1 MDHGD
6 LLRECRH
13 MLLAI
18 SSQISLLLAGL
29 QRLEGQ
35 QRHPQPPPPP
45 PVPDGQLPPLPPP
58 STTPPPLPATS
69 VRPDYMTAP
78 VTLVA
83 TSDNRTEHPAHVRTV
98 SVSTSWEHRRR
109 RRSRH
114 REPHR
119 RRSRSHHRRLPGPAA
134 MPTIRSTRRQS
145 RPCRRVD
152 HQVCRMTVDGTP
164 APKGPQYFGACM
176 FASIMSSQFR
186 SLTRLIC
193 PCCVFIC
200 HAVVSRVCE

>member
-1 MDHGD
+1 
-6 LLRECRH
+6 

-18 SSQISLLLAGL
+18 SSQISILLAGL

-45 PVPDGQLPPLPPP
+45 PVPDGQLPPPPPP
-58 STTPPPLPATS
+58 STTPPSMPATS
-69 VRPDYMTAP
+69 VRPDYSTAP

-83 TSDNRTEHPAHVRTV
+83 TSDNRMEHTAHVRTV

-119 RRSRSHHRRLPGPAA
+119 RRSRSRSHHRRPPGRPDDAVPTSHRRVSTPKYPPAVKA
-134 MPTIRSTRRQS
+134 MPAC
-145 RPCRRVD
+145 RPSGLSYHR
-152 HQVCRMTVDGTP
+152 
-164 APKGPQYFGACM
+164 
-176 FASIMSSQFR
+176 
-186 SLTRLIC
+186 
-193 PCCVFIC
+193 
-200 HAVVSRVCE
+200 

>member
-1 MDHGD
+1 MVRLLLLSVADFSHLWWIWPWLSCLFGIVMDHGD
-6 LLRECRH
+6 MLRDCRH
-13 MLLAI
+13 MLLAM

-45 PVPDGQLPPLPPP
+45 PIPEVHPPPLPPP
-58 STTPPPLPATS
+58 SMPPPHLPATT
-69 VRPDYMTAP
+69 VRPDHMAAP

-83 TSDNRTEHPAHVRTV
+83 TTDSRAEHPALPRTV

-119 RRSRSHHRRLPGPAA
+119 RRSRSHHRRFPERPVDAVPVGRRHAYAPKYPPAVKA
-134 MPTIRSTRRQS
+134 MPAC
-145 RPCRRVD
+145 RPSGLPYER
-152 HQVCRMTVDGTP
+152 
-164 APKGPQYFGACM
+164 
-176 FASIMSSQFR
+176 
-186 SLTRLIC
+186 
-193 PCCVFIC
+193 
-200 HAVVSRVCE
+200 

>member
-1 MDHGD
+1 
-6 LLRECRH
+6 

-58 STTPPPLPATS
+58 STLPPPLPATS
-69 VRPDYMTAP
+69 VRTDYMTAP
-78 VTLVA
+78 VILVA

-119 RRSRSHHRRLPGPAA
+119 RRSRSYHRRPPGRPDDAAPTSRRHVCNPKYPPAVKA
-134 MPTIRSTRRQS
+134 MPAC
-145 RPCRRVD
+145 RPSGLSYGR
-152 HQVCRMTVDGTP
+152 
-164 APKGPQYFGACM
+164 
-176 FASIMSSQFR
+176 
-186 SLTRLIC
+186 
-193 PCCVFIC
+193 
-200 HAVVSRVCE
+200 

>member
-6 LLRECRH
+6 LLRDCRH
-13 MLLAI
+13 MLLAM

-45 PVPDGQLPPLPPP
+45 PIPEVHPPPLPPP
-58 STTPPPLPATS
+58 STPPPHLPATT
-69 VRPDYMTAP
+69 VRPDHLAAP

-83 TSDNRTEHPAHVRTV
+83 TTDSRAEHPALTRTV

-119 RRSRSHHRRLPGPAA
+119 RPIPQPSSTVPRTSLSMQCQWVAVMLILLSIHRQLKPCQLADRLVCPMNDDGATA
-134 MPTIRSTRRQS
+134 TKVRQS
-145 RPCRRVD
+145 LLHSCLHVTYL
-152 HQVCRMTVDGTP
+152 CL
-164 APKGPQYFGACM
+164 AAALSLCS
-176 FASIMSSQFR
+176 FA
-186 SLTRLIC
+186 
-193 PCCVFIC
+193 
-200 HAVVSRVCE
+200 

>member
-18 SSQISLLLAGL
+18 SSQISILLAGL

-45 PVPDGQLPPLPPP
+45 PVPDGQPPPPPPP
-58 STTPPPLPATS
+58 STTPPSMPATS
-69 VRPDYMTAP
+69 VRPDYSTAP

-83 TSDNRTEHPAHVRTV
+83 TSDNRMEHTAHVRTV

-119 RRSRSHHRRLPGPAA
+119 RRSRSRSHHRRPPGRPDDAVPTSHRRASTPKYPPAVKA
-134 MPTIRSTRRQS
+134 MPAC
-145 RPCRRVD
+145 RPSGLSYHR
-152 HQVCRMTVDGTP
+152 
-164 APKGPQYFGACM
+164 
-176 FASIMSSQFR
+176 
-186 SLTRLIC
+186 
-193 PCCVFIC
+193 
-200 HAVVSRVCE
+200 

>member
-58 STTPPPLPATS
+58 FMTPPPLPATS

-119 RRSRSHHRRLPGPAA
+119 RRSRSHHRRPPGRPDDAVPTSRRHAYNPKYPPAVKA
-134 MPTIRSTRRQS
+134 MPAC
-145 RPCRRVD
+145 RPSGLSYDR
-152 HQVCRMTVDGTP
+152 
-164 APKGPQYFGACM
+164 
-176 FASIMSSQFR
+176 
-186 SLTRLIC
+186 
-193 PCCVFIC
+193 
-200 HAVVSRVCE
+200 

>member
-6 LLRECRH
+6 LLRDCRH
-13 MLLAI
+13 MLLAM

-35 QRHPQPPPPP
+35 QRHPQPPPHP
-45 PVPDGQLPPLPPP
+45 PPLPPP
-58 STTPPPLPATS
+58 STPPPHLPATM
-69 VRPDYMTAP
+69 VRPDHMAAP

-83 TSDNRTEHPAHVRTV
+83 TTDSRAEHPALTRTV

-119 RRSRSHHRRLPGPAA
+119 RRSRSHRRRFPERPVDAVPVGRRHAYTPKYPPAVKA
-134 MPTIRSTRRQS
+134 MPAC
-145 RPCRRVD
+145 RPSGLPYER
-152 HQVCRMTVDGTP
+152 
-164 APKGPQYFGACM
+164 
-176 FASIMSSQFR
+176 
-186 SLTRLIC
+186 
-193 PCCVFIC
+193 
-200 HAVVSRVCE
+200 

>member
-1 MDHGD
+1 MGTFYVNVGTCCLPSRRKSVFFWPDCNVLKASSGIHS
-6 LLRECRH
+6 RH
-13 MLLAI
+13 H
-18 SSQISLLLAGL
+18 
-29 QRLEGQ
+29 
-35 QRHPQPPPPP
+35 RHRF
-45 PVPDGQLPPLPPP
+45 LTANYRPPLPPP

-119 RRSRSHHRRLPGPAA
+119 RRSRSHHWRLPGRPDDAVPTSRRHAYNPKYPPAVKA
-134 MPTIRSTRRQS
+134 MPAC
-145 RPCRRVD
+145 RPSGLSYDR
-152 HQVCRMTVDGTP
+152 
-164 APKGPQYFGACM
+164 
-176 FASIMSSQFR
+176 
-186 SLTRLIC
+186 
-193 PCCVFIC
+193 
-200 HAVVSRVCE
+200 

>member
-6 LLRECRH
+6 LLRDCRH
-13 MLLAI
+13 MLLAM

-45 PVPDGQLPPLPPP
+45 TIPEVHPPPLPPP
-58 STTPPPLPATS
+58 STPPPRLPATT
-69 VRPDYMTAP
+69 VRPDHMAAP

-83 TSDNRTEHPAHVRTV
+83 TTDSRAEHPALTRTV

-119 RRSRSHHRRLPGPAA
+119 RRSRSHHRRFPERPVDAVPVGRRHAYTPKDPPAVKA
-134 MPTIRSTRRQS
+134 MPAC
-145 RPCRRVD
+145 RPSGLPYER
-152 HQVCRMTVDGTP
+152 
-164 APKGPQYFGACM
+164 
-176 FASIMSSQFR
+176 
-186 SLTRLIC
+186 
-193 PCCVFIC
+193 
-200 HAVVSRVCE
+200 